1 MRVILTVILLLWGT
15 IARAEVL
22 DMAGKTAY
30 QVKMA
35 RTPEELSTGLMG
47 VRHLPEN
54 EGMLFDLRAY
64 PKAKMWM
71 KNTYISLDMLFMD
84 CDFKVVDI
92 YEKAVPL
99 SLQKIGSEHKFCYVL
114 EINGGQAEKHGIVI
128 GDEAVLH
135 RSD

>member
-15 IARAEVL
+15 IVRAEVL

-71 KNTYISLDMLFMD
+71 KNTYISLDMLFVD
-84 CDFKVVDI
+84 CDFNVVDI
-92 YEKAVPL
+92 YPNAKPQ
-99 SLQKIGSEHKFCYVL
+99 SLDKISSATDFCYVL
-114 EINGGQAEKHGIVI
+114 EILAGTAQKYNLLV
-128 GDEAVLH
+128 GDKVFLNP
-135 RSD
+135 SI

>member
-1 MRVILTVILLLWGT
+1 MRVILMVVLLLWGAT
-15 IARAEVL
+15 AQAEVL
-22 DMAGKTAY
+22 DIAGKVAY

-35 RTPEELSTGLMG
+35 RTPVELSTGLMG

-99 SLQKIGSEHKFCYVL
+99 SLRKIGSEHKFCYVL

-128 GDEAVLH
+128 GDEAVVH

>member
-1 MRVILTVILLLWGT
+1 MRVILTVILLLWGAT
-15 IARAEVL
+15 VQAEML
-22 DMAGKTAY
+22 DIAGKTAY
-30 QVKMA
+30 QIKMA
-35 RTPEELSTGLMG
+35 RTPVELSTGLMS

-99 SLQKIGSEHKFCYVL
+99 SLQKIGSEREFCYVL
-114 EINGGQAEKHGIVI
+114 EINGGQAEKHSIVI
-128 GDEAVLH
+128 GDEAVVQ